1 MGLGEVPPRAR
12 IAISAAAAAV
22 VPFAAAIALV
32 PLRSHSPNATVALIL
47 ALVVE
52 HQGRPLGRYVLSSR
66 GTPVSTD
73 ELLVALALADLAG
86 AALAA
91 QTGS

>member
-1 MGLGEVPPRAR
+1 LRSSRFDPSFAERPGPFIERQGTVTWGSVKWGYETMGLPRQD
-12 IAISAAAAAV
+12 V
-22 VPFAAAIALV
+22 
-32 PLRSHSPNATVALIL
+32 T
-47 ALVVE
+47 LVVE